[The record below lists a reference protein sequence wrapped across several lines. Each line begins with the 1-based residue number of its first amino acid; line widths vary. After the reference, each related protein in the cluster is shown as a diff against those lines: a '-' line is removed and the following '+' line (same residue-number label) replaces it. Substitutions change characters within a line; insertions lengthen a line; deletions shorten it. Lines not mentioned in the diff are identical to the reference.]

1 MKRIKSLFTI
11 FMTVVLLVCNINII
25 YASDSS
31 IRITPQESMDKSRI
45 IINEI
50 YNLNDVQVTVDTIR
64 VLYDVEINP
73 TYLYIQFKG
82 KGYAI
87 VSRANT
93 ELIVYDI
100 GCEKN
105 PLDNISYNEMIVYG
119 GGFSFISMR
128 EIV

>member
-31 IRITPQESMDKSRI
+31 TRITPQESMDKSRI

-100 GCEKN
+100 GCEK
-105 PLDNISYNEMIVYG
+105 IH
-119 GGFSFISMR
+119 
-128 EIV
+128 